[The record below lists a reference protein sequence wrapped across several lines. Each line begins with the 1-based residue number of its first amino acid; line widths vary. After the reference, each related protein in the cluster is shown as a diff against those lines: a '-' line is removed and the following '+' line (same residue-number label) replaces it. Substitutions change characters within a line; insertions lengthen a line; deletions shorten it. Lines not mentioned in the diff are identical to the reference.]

1 MQREARIANGI
12 AHVCNLS
19 RTILKGSANGV
30 VNAIVPGAIDT
41 PLLARSMGRRA
52 DPEAARAAS
61 RARHA
66 MGRFGRPEEVA
77 DGVLYLA
84 SDSASF
90 TTGIALPVDGGWLA
104 K

>member
-1 MQREARIANGI
+1 MRHVLVSCLVAGCVSSAAIAQPI
-12 AHVCNLS
+12 TA
-19 RTILKGSANGV
+19 A
-30 VNAIVPGAIDT
+30 
-41 PLLARSMGRRA
+41 
-52 DPEAARAAS
+52 EAAAGWRSLLSGSDTSAWRVYKQKGFPAK
-61 RARHA
+61 
-66 MGRFGRPEEVA
+66 GWEVA

>member
-1 MQREARIANGI
+1 VADGI
-12 AHVCNLS
+12 
-19 RTILKGSANGV
+19 R